1 MSTAS
6 VDAPAGDGPAQVVLS
21 PPHVRARGFLG
32 YETYKITLSHAGGT
46 HPPMERDVVRMGAV
60 VGILCVDP
68 TRGQVVLI
76 RQFRLAAHFAT
87 GRGDMIE
94 LPAGRVE
101 AGEDPEAAARR
112 ECAEETGLVPTRMRL
127 MFEVMPSPGVLD
139 EYGTLYLADVDASH
153 LPERAG
159 LDGESEVTHPF
170 ALPLDDALRLLEG
183 GRCVNGYLVMAL
195 QWLALNRARLGL

>member
-1 MSTAS
+1 MSTADPKG
-6 VDAPAGDGPAQVVLS
+6 DAPADAVPGTPRVL
-21 PPHVRARGFLG
+21 ADAFLG
-32 YETYKITLSHAGGT
+32 YETYHIRLT
-46 HPPMERDVVRMGAV
+46 HPGGGESLLTRDVVRMGPV

-68 TRGQVVLI
+68 ARGSVVLI

-101 AGEDPEAAARR
+101 KGEDVEAAARR
-112 ECAEETGLVPTRMRL
+112 ECAEETGLVPLRMRL

-139 EYGTLYLADVDASH
+139 EYGTLYLAEVDSAA

-159 LDGESEVTHPF
+159 LADENEVTHPF
-170 ALPLDDALRLLEG
+170 ALPVDDAFRLLEG
-183 GRCVNGYLVMAL
+183 GRCFNGYLVMAL
-195 QWLALNRARLGL
+195 QWLALHRAEIGL

>member
-1 MSTAS
+1 MSA
-6 VDAPAGDGPAQVVLS
+6 APAGDAPAEVTLG

-32 YETYKITLSHAGGT
+32 YETYRITLSHGGEAL
-46 HPPMERDVVRMGAV
+46 PPMERDVIRMGPV
-60 VGILCVDP
+60 VGILCVDAQ
-68 TRGQVVLI
+68 RGQVVLI

-101 AGEDPEAAARR
+101 PGEDTEAAARR
-112 ECAEETGLVPTRMRL
+112 ECAEETGLAPSRMRL
-127 MFEVMPSPGVLD
+127 MFDVMPSPGVLD
-139 EYGTLYLADVDASH
+139 EYGSLYLADVDAGD
-153 LPERAG
+153 LPDRAG

-170 ALPLDDALRLLEG
+170 ALPLDAALRLLDE
-183 GRCVNGYLVMAL
+183 GRCFNGYLVMAL